1 MEAFSKLGSML
12 LHALET
18 REPTVDLLESFV
30 DHWKAITNY
39 YIETTDDSRPVK
51 QTEIPWRLK
60 QMLDILVYE
69 EKQQVTHTHLDT
81 HTPDGCVCVQAMQA
95 PRACLEYL
103 LQHKLLETLVTLGK
117 AQYPP
122 GMVQQVLLFFS
133 KLLSQIQKPLLQLV
147 NVYRPVQLIRLCAL
161 PGSQTEKEEAQF
173 LLVICSR
180 VKQDP
185 DTLRYVLEIVHQSAA
200 RTTASVQSQNDPASN
215 HATEPPISSK
225 SVASPCSLV
234 QSEASPCSLVQSEAS
249 PCSPVQSETSPCSPV
264 QSEASPCSP
273 VQSEASPCSL
283 VQSEASPGS
292 PVQSEASPC
301 SPVQSETSPCSPVQ
315 SESGLLSALLQLTSS
330 QRGSVCVK
338 AYESLLLL
346 AALEGSAGELLSLST
361 RLGELLVG
369 RLLLLHALLP
379 LEDLLPEE
387 LQSWP
392 HTPWSSESPTS
403 GHMPNFF
410 AWLNFL
416 DHLMTEAPQVLA
428 LKLSQCVRRF
438 WLVDVLQPQL
448 LHTCEQVVLVS
459 TSLLSAVVRLVQS
472 SSLLDQIVHFLLRTD
487 PLTHLL
493 LQRCDHISD
502 QISMASLSLVEEL
515 LQKPH
520 RDILEVLVLSFL
532 QSRSYLSSPAGGAED
547 RLPESIEA
555 NEDSDDLEEDPFFFS
570 DSQLLSPA
578 LSSPPSASAPSGL
591 GSSADVV
598 NSFLCLVP
606 VQVRSAQM
614 LQEGG
619 YESYVHDAHTL
630 VTDCGSLSLSWDWPL
645 RPPPPSGEEQFFEGP
660 LLRVLFNRLGRV
672 LEQPYELSLQVTA
685 VLSRLSAFSHPL
697 LQEYLLNPYIHLS
710 HCCRSLFSVLI
721 RLMGEL
727 MQRIQQVSI
736 LTDRLL
742 DTRRHLLGLTPNTGL
757 EHLTLLKGIIVLEEF
772 CKELAAIAFVKLPLE
787 SSDSPG
793 DLPGPA
799 VTPLGLY

>member
-18 REPTVDLLESFV
+18 REPTVDLLESFL
-30 DHWKAITNY
+30 DHWKSITNY

-69 EKQQVTHTHLDT
+69 EKQQ
-81 HTPDGCVCVQAMQA
+81 
-95 PRACLEYL
+95 YL

-133 KLLSQIQKPLLQLV
+133 KLLSQVEKPLLPLV
-147 NVYRPVQLIRLCAL
+147 TVYRPVQKLIRLCAL
-161 PGSQTEKEEAQF
+161 PGSLTEKEEAHF
-173 LLVICSR
+173 LLVVCSR

-185 DTLRYVLEIVHQSAA
+185 HTLRYVLEIVDQSAA
-200 RTTASVQSQNDPASN
+200 RTTASVQSQNHQASI
-215 HATEPPISSK
+215 HATEPTMLSI
-225 SVASPCSLV
+225 
-234 QSEASPCSLVQSEAS
+234 QSEASPGS
-249 PCSPVQSETSPCSPV
+249 P
-264 QSEASPCSP
+264 
-273 VQSEASPCSL
+273 

-292 PVQSEASPC
+292 PVQSEASPG
-301 SPVQSETSPCSPVQ
+301 SPVQ
-315 SESGLLSALLQLTSS
+315 SESGLLLALLQLTRS
-330 QRGSVCVK
+330 QRAPVCVK
-338 AYESLLLL
+338 AYEALLLL
-346 AALEGSAGELLSLST
+346 ASLQESEGELLSLSAQ
-361 RLGELLVG
+361 LGELMVG
-369 RLLLLHALLP
+369 RMKLLHSLLP
-379 LEDLLPEE
+379 LEE
-387 LQSWP
+387 LQHEEILSWP
-392 HTPWSSESPTS
+392 HTPWSSQFSRCSSESPAS
-403 GHMPNFF
+403 GHMTNFF
-410 AWLNFL
+410 SWLDFL
-416 DHLMTEAPQVLA
+416 DHLMREAPQVLA
-428 LKLSQCVRRF
+428 LKLAQCVHRF

-487 PLTHLL
+487 ALTHLL

-520 RDILEVLVLSFL
+520 RDILDVLVLNYL
-532 QSRSYLSSPAGGAED
+532 QSRSYLCSPVGGAEE
-547 RLPESIEA
+547 RHLESSEA

-570 DSQLLSPA
+570 DSQLLPPP
-578 LSSPPSASAPSGL
+578 LSSSPSASPPSGL

-606 VQVRSAQM
+606 VQVRSAQL

-645 RPPPPSGEEQFFEGP
+645 RLRPPSGEDQFFEGP
-660 LLRVLFNRLGRV
+660 LLGVLFTRLGRV
-672 LEQPYELSLQVTA
+672 LEQPYEVSLQVTA
-685 VLSRLSAFSHPL
+685 VLSRLSSFSHPL
-697 LQEYLLNPYIHLS
+697 LQEYLMNPYIHLS

-727 MQRIQQVSI
+727 MQRIQPVSN

-787 SSDSPG
+787 SRDSPG
-793 DLPGPA
+793 DSPGPA
-799 VTPLGLY
+799 VTHLDLQ

>member
-69 EKQQVTHTHLDT
+69 EKQQ
-81 HTPDGCVCVQAMQA
+81 AMQA

-147 NVYRPVQLIRLCAL
+147 NVYRPVQKLIRLCAL

-215 HATEPPISSK
+215 HATEPPISK
-225 SVASPCSLV
+225 
-234 QSEASPCSLVQSEAS
+234 
-249 PCSPVQSETSPCSPV
+249 
-264 QSEASPCSP
+264 
-273 VQSEASPCSL
+273 
-283 VQSEASPGS
+283 
-292 PVQSEASPC
+292 
-301 SPVQSETSPCSPVQ
+301 TSPCSPVQ